1 MPAAE
6 KGGTGFPAG
15 HHCGRMGIN
24 PSRKTIT
31 TDARM
36 DILAFLA
43 EQKILQAMEERDL
56 SDCQFKYK
64 PLPMEDDSF
73 VPPELKIA
81 YKILKN
87 GGFLP
92 PEVEERKEIRR
103 LEDLITATEDEHER
117 LRQMKKL
124 EVLMMKIDAKRSFST
139 SITSQHEYYRNIVE
153 RITLRSKQPQDDSPV
168 GPDRKRGPRETP

>member
-1 MPAAE
+1 
-6 KGGTGFPAG
+6 
-15 HHCGRMGIN
+15 MGIN
-24 PSRKTIT
+24 PSPKPII
-31 TDARM
+31 TDAHM
-36 DILAFLA
+36 DIIAFLA

-56 SDCQFKYK
+56 SDCQYKYK

-87 GGFLP
+87 GGFVP

-124 EVLMMKIDAKRSFST
+124 EVLMLKIDAKRSFST
-139 SITSQHEYYRNIVE
+139 SITSQHEYYRNLVE
-153 RITLRSKQPQDDSPV
+153 RITVRSKKPQDGSPS
-168 GPDRKRGPRETP
+168 GSDRKLGPQETS